1 MVSHHILNF
10 NKSKL
15 VSSLSSVSLVCL
27 FSLASIF
34 NSAYAAHP
42 LVSEDTGTQG
52 VGGYQVEIN
61 TDWLKDEGVKTRIAT
76 ATLTRGVLD
85 NLDTFI
91 NLPYTLSEPNGFNDV
106 SIGIKWRFFEA
117 DGFSMGLKPEYR
129 LASGDQEK
137 SLGDGRSGEALT
149 LMTQYEWGAFT
160 WLFNIGSERHR
171 YSDPTKNQESRKYIH
186 KSSVA
191 MLYAI
196 NDEWT
201 VLIDSGVRS
210 HSTQQE
216 KSKPQFAVLGLIHQV
231 NDDLDLDIGYKKSLN
246 RSETDKQIGVGITY
260 RFK

>member
-1 MVSHHILNF
+1 
-10 NKSKL
+10 
-15 VSSLSSVSLVCL
+15 
-27 FSLASIF
+27 LASIF
-34 NSAYAAHP
+34 NPAHAAHP

-52 VGGYQVEIN
+52 VGGYQIEIN
-61 TDWLKDEGVKTRIAT
+61 TDWLKDEGIKTRTAT

-129 LASGDQEK
+129 LASGDQQK
-137 SLGDGRSGEALT
+137 SLGDGRSGESLT

-160 WLFNIGSERHR
+160 WLFNIGSESHR

-191 MLYAI
+191 VLYAI

-210 HSTQQE
+210 HSTKQE
-216 KSKPQFAVLGLIHQV
+216 KSEPQFAILGLIHQL

-246 RSETDKQIGVGITY
+246 RTETDKQIGVGITY

>member
-27 FSLASIF
+27 FSLASML
-34 NSAYAAHP
+34 NPAYAAHP

-76 ATLTRGVLD
+76 ATLTRGVLE
-85 NLDTFI
+85 NVDTFI
-91 NLPYTLSEPNGFNDV
+91 NLPYTLSKPNGFNDV
-106 SIGIKWRFFEA
+106 SIGVKWRFFEA

-171 YSDPTKNQESRKYIH
+171 
-186 KSSVA
+186 
-191 MLYAI
+191 
-196 NDEWT
+196 
-201 VLIDSGVRS
+201 
-210 HSTQQE
+210 
-216 KSKPQFAVLGLIHQV
+216 
-231 NDDLDLDIGYKKSLN
+231 
-246 RSETDKQIGVGITY
+246 
-260 RFK
+260 